1 MPGFE
6 FKAIIAS
13 RGYHVFKDTTW
24 SGAKV
29 NDPVKIE
36 LETNPNSIL
45 VTRIRMQSEHSTI
58 ILAGKLLGISQKK
71 YRGTFTSLSTKKPC
85 V

>member
-1 MPGFE
+1 LN
-6 FKAIIAS
+6 S

-36 LETNPNSIL
+36 LETNPNSI
-45 VTRIRMQSEHSTI
+45 TRDPYSYAVR
-58 ILAGKLLGISQKK
+58 A
-71 YRGTFTSLSTKKPC
+71 
-85 V
+85 